1 MPGPGAAGPIR
12 GRSNYPFETGNLR
25 AAETRRASPQA
36 KRPLDSDPGQ
46 PVKAPHM
53 AIPGNYIFLPLLLQ
67 VFLAFVLYVAL
78 AMTKARAS
86 RAGLVDLQR
95 RALHA
100 DAWPENVQKINNNIR
115 NQFEVPVLFYI
126 LVVVLYQLGAAGL
139 LAQALAWLFVASRLV
154 HAYIHTGSNI
164 VPIRRGVFMFG
175 WLVILAMLVLAAVAV
190 FR

>member
-1 MPGPGAAGPIR
+1 M
-12 GRSNYPFETGNLR
+12 T
-25 AAETRRASPQA
+25 
-36 KRPLDSDPGQ
+36 
-46 PVKAPHM
+46 
-53 AIPGNYIFLPLLLQ
+53 IPGEYIFLPLLLQ
-67 VFLAFVLYVAL
+67 VFLTIIVYVAL
-78 AMTKARAS
+78 AVAKARAS
-86 RAGLVDLQR
+86 KQGLVVLER

-115 NQFEVPVLFYI
+115 NQFEVPVLFAI

-175 WLVILAMLVLAAVAV
+175 CLVILAMLVLATEAV